1 MVICRTCNIPMQPVM
16 SFSKDKHEKFDRCPK
31 CFGETKHRK
40 INEKFCKCPK
50 CFSES
55 KHQKLDDNELTFGEV
70 LHKELHKHK

>member
-1 MVICRTCNIPMQPVM
+1 MTICKDCNTPMHPVM
-16 SFSKDKHEKFDRCPK
+16 SFSKDKH
-31 CFGETKHRK
+31 
-40 INEKFCKCPK
+40 EKFCKCPK

>member
-16 SFSKDKHEKFDRCPK
+16 SFSNDKH
-31 CFGETKHRK
+31 
-40 INEKFCKCPK
+40 EKFCKCPK

>member
-1 MVICRTCNIPMQPVM
+1 MVICRTCNIPMQTVM
-16 SFSKDKHEKFDRCPK
+16 PFSKDKH
-31 CFGETKHRK
+31 
-40 INEKFCKCPK
+40 EKFCKCPK